1 MHQIDLG
8 EAKKHL
14 SDLLEEA
21 INGQEVMIVQNQQ
34 PIVKFV
40 PMSPTKVRPQFGSAK
55 GLITINKNFDDP
67 LEDLQEY
74 MK

>member
-1 MHQIDLG
+1 MHQIDLK
-8 EAKKHL
+8 EAKTHL

-21 INGQEVMIVQNQQ
+21 INGQEVIILKNQQ

-40 PMSPTKVRPQFGSAK
+40 PISVSKARSQFGSAK
-55 GLITINKNFDDP
+55 GLITLNKDFDEP
-67 LEDLQEY
+67 LEDFGEY